1 MLESAQK
8 VDKDIKAADT
18 RLLDVTLMIPATV
31 NNTTVWTPATKEN
44 FPKNGRI
51 TVLLPYP
58 DGTGMEGYDF
68 VVTHMLATDDFGTAG
83 SVESPKVK
91 ETVNG
96 LQVTV
101 AGLSPVLIGWK
112 PSGALIN
119 SQRTG
124 DSSLMLLWMYG
135 VALPAA
141 AIVVLIKKKKRSA
154 K

>member
-1 MLESAQK
+1 M
-8 VDKDIKAADT
+8 
-18 RLLDVTLMIPATV
+18 
-31 NNTTVWTPATKEN
+31 
-44 FPKNGRI
+44 
-51 TVLLPYP
+51 
-58 DGTGMEGYDF
+58 
-68 VVTHMLATDDFGTAG
+68 
-83 SVESPKVK
+83 ESPKVK